1 MKITSIELF
10 RVPPRWLFV
19 KLSTGDGICG
29 WGEPIVEG
37 RADTVAAAVHELS
50 GQLIGADPERIED
63 LWQVFYRGAF
73 YRGGPVLMS
82 AIAGVDQALWD
93 IKGKA
98 HGMAVHELLGGRVR
112 DTMRVYSWVGGE
124 SPEAVAAMARERAA
138 AGYTAVKMT
147 ATESLAYLDSHDL
160 VDEVVRR
167 VQAVREAT
175 RPGFG
180 IAVDFHGRAHRAMAK
195 VLVRELEAFD
205 LLFVEEPVLSENLE
219 ALEEVAREARMPI
232 ALGERLYSRWDFKRV
247 FMQGIVDI
255 VQPDLSHAGG
265 ITEVKKIAAMAEA
278 FDVAVAPHCPLGPI
292 SLASALQIDACCA
305 NAVIQEQSLGI
316 HYNAKN
322 DLLDYLADPTVFAY
336 DQGSVRIPTAPGLG
350 IAIDESA
357 VREAS
362 SRWEDWKNPLW
373 RNQDGSVAEW

>member
-1 MKITSIELF
+1 VKITSIELF

-19 KLSTGDGICG
+19 KLSTDEGISG

-37 RADTVAAAVHELS
+37 RADTVAAAVRELS
-50 GQLIGADPERIED
+50 GQLIGSDPERIED

-112 DTMRVYSWVGGE
+112 DTMRVYSWIGGE
-124 SPEAVAAMARERAA
+124 SPEAVAAVARERAA

-147 ATESLAYLDSHDL
+147 ATDALAYLDSHDM

-167 VQAVREAT
+167 VQAVREANG
-175 RPGFG
+175 PGFG

-195 VLVRELEAFD
+195 LLVRELEPFD

-219 ALEEVAREARMPI
+219 ALAEVAREARMPI

-247 FMQGIVDI
+247 FMQGVVDI

-322 DLLDYLADPTVFAY
+322 DLLDYLADPAVFAY
-336 DQGSVRIPTAPGLG
+336 DQGSVRIPAAPGLG
-350 IAIDESA
+350 ITINESA

-362 SRWEDWKNPLW
+362 ARWEDWKNPLW
-373 RNQDGSVAEW
+373 RNRDGSVAEW